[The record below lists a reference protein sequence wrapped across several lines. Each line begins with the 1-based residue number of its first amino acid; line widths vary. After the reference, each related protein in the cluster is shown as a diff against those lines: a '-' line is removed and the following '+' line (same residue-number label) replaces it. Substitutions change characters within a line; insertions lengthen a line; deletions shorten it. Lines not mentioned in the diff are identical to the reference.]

1 MAMFNQQV
9 GLQGWCWR
17 FLWACQTM
25 FVQCNH
31 FASCKMAG
39 LLKDGGKHFSGVD
52 EVGPRIAEML
62 NCNAL
67 FVSGCVEAAW
77 DQNLRRFRGL
87 FVAVAYVKSYFL
99 IYSFLKKYIEL
110 TVLESIHWV
119 QMVARLQTLRGF
131 AEEHRSMCGS
141 LVDTWMS
148 CRKHS
153 VARFRQHN
161 LRQEPGTDHQEL
173 FRSIWCLGFIEKP
186 NEKTWLVQVILYW

>member
-1 MAMFNQQV
+1 MVVAHVQV
-9 GLQGWCWR
+9 THRLHLAVSNLNLAIGSEHQEEQPESPTEFCVCYGDVQSASGSSRLM
-17 FLWACQTM
+17 LKISMSLSAI

-31 FASCKMAG
+31 FASCKMGG

-87 FVAVAYVKSYFL
+87 FLAVAYVKSYFL

-110 TVLESIHWV
+110 TVLESIH
-119 QMVARLQTLRGF
+119 
-131 AEEHRSMCGS
+131 
-141 LVDTWMS
+141 
-148 CRKHS
+148 
-153 VARFRQHN
+153 
-161 LRQEPGTDHQEL
+161 
-173 FRSIWCLGFIEKP
+173 
-186 NEKTWLVQVILYW
+186 